1 MNQIKIEWLV
11 AAGIIVGVAAVIY
24 FVVKNHQEKS
34 RSEIDKWFEQRLA
47 KALAEKLHQPNKEK
61 DVLQALQSKSD
72 DELTAKIREMV
83 DSAQL
88 TFTRTSSVSEVEIR
102 LNLDYK
108 NGTSFSVATN
118 WDWDR
123 LPEPIRSEFLRTGR
137 DTVSRPWLFWWDT
150 LSTS

>member
-11 AAGIIVGVAAVIY
+11 AAGIIVGVVAVIY
-24 FVVKNHQEKS
+24 FLVKTHEETS
-34 RSEIDKWFEQRLA
+34 RSEIDKWLEQELA
-47 KALAEKLHQPNKEK
+47 RALAEKLHQSTK

-88 TFTRTSSVSEVEIR
+88 TFTRASSVSEVEIR

-123 LPEPIRSEFLRTGR
+123 LPEPIRSEFLQTGR
-137 DTVSRPWLFWWDT
+137 DTVSRPWLF
-150 LSTS
+150 L

>member
-1 MNQIKIEWLV
+1 MKIEWLV
-11 AAGIIVGVAAVIY
+11 PAAIIVGVAAVIY
-24 FVVKNHQEKS
+24 FLVKDHEKES

-47 KALAEKLHQPNKEK
+47 RALAEKLHQPTK

-72 DELTAKIREMV
+72 NELTAKIREMV

-88 TFTRTSSVSEVEIR
+88 TFTRASSVSEVEIR

-108 NGTSFSVATN
+108 NGTSFSVVTN
-118 WDWDR
+118 WERDR

-137 DTVSRPWLFWWDT
+137 DTVIRPWLFLWDT
-150 LSTS
+150 LSMS